1 MQLTPTLASEIRIS
15 PTGSRGLVDLDAN
28 NFAPRIG
35 LAYQLTERT
44 VLRSGYGIFYG
55 GEENGPYSN
64 PSAGFNP
71 PFFVTQ
77 SFSNPCPGPSATPA
91 LNCALPGIN
100 FLYQG
105 FPANALV
112 DPNTPTLYSIDPNLT
127 TPYMQQWHL
136 SIERELGFNTVFEI
150 SYAGSKGD
158 KLYTFLNGNQALPTP
173 DPTAPTAPRRPVPL
187 IDTGIN
193 WFRSTGA
200 SSYNSLQLRA
210 EKRFSH
216 GLSFMAAYTW
226 AHSIDNASNANLGSQ
241 NNDDFRDFRH
251 PESEYGNSSFGV
263 RHRAVFS
270 YIYELPIGHGKRLAG
285 QAASALNTVVG
296 GWQVAGVATISSGNW
311 FSVTDNGNFSNSDG
325 GAGGNSER
333 PNQIG
338 DPTARPCVPGT
349 FFNTCAFTDPPLGSF
364 GNVGRNTL
372 QGPGYV
378 IWDTSLFKTFRLSE
392 RFHLEFRSEFF
403 NLLNHTNFLLSQSG
417 PQESNNSTV
426 LGTSQFGFLTAARA
440 PRQIQFGIKLLF

>member
-1 MQLTPTLASEIRIS
+1 MASVDRTRAGLQYRIRDQL
-15 PTGSRGLVDLDAN
+15 RGFQRRQALHL
-28 NFAPRIG
+28 
-35 LAYQLTERT
+35 LER
-44 VLRSGYGIFYG
+44 
-55 GEENGPYSN
+55 
-64 PSAGFNP
+64 
-71 PFFVTQ
+71 Q
-77 SFSNPCPGPSATPA
+77 PGAA
-91 LNCALPGIN
+91 
-100 FLYQG
+100 
-105 FPANALV
+105 
-112 DPNTPTLYSIDPNLT
+112 
-127 TPYMQQWHL
+127 H
-136 SIERELGFNTVFEI
+136 
-150 SYAGSKGD
+150 AGSD
-158 KLYTFLNGNQALPTP
+158 
-173 DPTAPTAPRRPVPL
+173 
-187 IDTGIN
+187 
-193 WFRSTGA
+193 GA
-200 SSYNSLQLRA
+200 
-210 EKRFSH
+210 
-216 GLSFMAAYTW
+216 
-226 AHSIDNASNANLGSQ
+226 DC
-241 NNDDFRDFRH
+241 
-251 PESEYGNSSFGV
+251 
-263 RHRAVFS
+263 S

-285 QAASALNTVVG
+285 QAGSALNTVVG

-440 PRQIQFGIKLLF
+440 PRQIQFGVKLLF